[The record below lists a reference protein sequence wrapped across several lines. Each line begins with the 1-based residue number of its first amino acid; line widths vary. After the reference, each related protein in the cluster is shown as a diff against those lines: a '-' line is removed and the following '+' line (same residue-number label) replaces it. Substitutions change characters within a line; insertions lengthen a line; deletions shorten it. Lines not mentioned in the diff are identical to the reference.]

1 MKVLVTG
8 GAGYIGSVLTRNL
21 LRSGHEVTV
30 LDALLFGGDS
40 VRELHANSRYTLVE
54 GDIRDDGL
62 VGRLARGKDAVVH
75 LAAIVG
81 DPACAANPEVAVSVN
96 VEGTEVVARVAKRAG
111 VGRFVFASTCS
122 VYGHSDE
129 TVDESS
135 SFNPQSLYAETRM
148 AGEGVVQKLS
158 NRSFQPVTM
167 RFGTVYGLSP
177 RMRFDLVVN
186 FLTAELFRKGVIS
199 IFGGDQWRPFLHV
212 ADAAR
217 AVQSAVESPAHLVD
231 GEVFNTGSEPQN
243 YQLKDLMPIYAGL
256 KPKASI
262 TCVREVKDRRSYRV
276 NFDKIRRVLHF
287 SPSFTVPAGVQQIFD
302 VLASGPAWDLDSENH
317 YNHKI
322 NLDRIEVVQQHE
334 LTVQNSVSS
343 NQLWRGREA
352 SAH

>member
-30 LDALLFGGDS
+30 LDALLFGRDS
-40 VRELHANSRYTLVE
+40 VRELHGNSGYTLVE
-54 GDIRDDGL
+54 GDIRDDRL
-62 VGRLARGKDAVVH
+62 VGRLVRGKDAVVH

-81 DPACAANPEVAVSVN
+81 DPACAANPAVAVSVN
-96 VEGTEVVARVAKRAG
+96 VEGTEVVGRAAQRAG

-135 SFNPQSLYAETRM
+135 GFNPQSLYAETRM
-148 AGEGVVQKLS
+148 AGEAVVRRLS
-158 NRSFQPVTM
+158 NRSFQPVIL

-186 FLTAELFRKGVIS
+186 FLAAELFRKGIIS

-217 AVQSAVESPAHLVD
+217 AVQLAVESPAHLVA
-231 GEVFNTGSEPQN
+231 GEIFNTGSEEQN
-243 YQLKDLMPIYAGL
+243 YQLKDLIPIYAGL

-262 TCVREVKDRRSYRV
+262 TCVTEVKDRRSYRV
-276 NFDKIRRVLHF
+276 KFEKIRRVLEF
-287 SPSFTVPAGVQQIFD
+287 SASFSVPAGVRQIYD
-302 VLASGPAWDLDSENH
+302 LLAFPSAWDLDSEKH
-317 YNHKI
+317 YNHKV

-334 LTVQNSVSS
+334 FTVQNSVSS

>member
-1 MKVLVTG
+1 MRVLVTG

-30 LDALLFGGDS
+30 LDALLFGRDS
-40 VRELHANSRYTLVE
+40 VRELRGKSRYTLVE

-62 VGRLARGKDAVVH
+62 VSRLVRGKDAVVH

-81 DPACAANPEVAVSVN
+81 DPACAGNPEVAKSVN
-96 VEGTEVVARVAKRAG
+96 VEGTEVIARAAQRAG

-122 VYGHSDE
+122 VYGHNDE

-135 SFNPQSLYAETRM
+135 GFNPQSLYAETRM
-148 AGEGVVQKLS
+148 AGETIVGKLAS
-158 NRSFQPVTM
+158 RSFQPVTL

-217 AVQSAVESPAHLVD
+217 AVQLAVESPAHLVA
-231 GEVFNTGSEPQN
+231 GEIFNIGSEEQN
-243 YQLKDLMPIYAGL
+243 YQLKDLMPIYARL

-276 NFDKIRRVLHF
+276 NFDKIRRVLRF
-287 SPSFTVPAGVQQIFD
+287 SSSFTVPTGVRQIFD
-302 VLASGPAWDLDSENH
+302 LLASPSAWDLNSEKH
-317 YNHKI
+317 YNHKVA
-322 NLDRIEVVQQHE
+322 LDRIEVVHQNE
-334 LTVQNSVSS
+334 LTVPNPISS